1 VRKARSPAPPAAAIP
16 TIPVTGARPKL
27 LYLVTEDWYFCSHR
41 LPIARA
47 ARDAGAEVV
56 VATRIGEHA
65 ARIAAEGFRLAPLA
79 WRRGGANPAGE
90 LVSLIDV
97 IRLYRRERPDLVHH
111 VAMKPT
117 LHGGVA
123 AGLTGVPTVVHALT
137 GLGYLFVG
145 GGWQA
150 RTLGPVARGLLRCV
164 LNRPN
169 AHLIMQNPDDLELL
183 RRRGLLRHDQ
193 VVLIRGSGVDTAR
206 FRPMPEP
213 AGVPAA
219 VLVGRMLSD
228 KGVHELVGAAR
239 LLRHRGVP
247 LEVRLVGP
255 PDPHNP
261 SSIPAATLRA
271 WHAEGIVRWLGP
283 QGDAAAVWRD
293 AHIAVLPSYR
303 EGLPKALLE
312 AAACGRPLVA
322 TEVPGC
328 REVVRDGETGLSVP
342 VRDAVA
348 LADALERLAG
358 DPALRRRLGANARRL
373 VEAAFAEPTVVRET
387 LRLYARLLGRRW
399 PSGADGR
406 ISSATPDASAR
417 LGE

>member
-1 VRKARSPAPPAAAIP
+1 VSIPA
-16 TIPVTGARPKL
+16 VRPKL

-47 ARDAGAEVV
+47 ARDSGAEVV
-56 VATRIGEHA
+56 VATRVGEHA
-65 ARIAAEGFRLAPLA
+65 AAIEAEGFRLVPLA
-79 WRRGGANPAGE
+79 WRRGGASPLGE
-90 LVSLIDV
+90 LAALWQVY
-97 IRLYRRERPDLVHH
+97 RLYRRERPDLAHH

-123 AGLTGVPTVVHALT
+123 AALVGLPVVVNALT
-137 GLGYLFVG
+137 GLGYLFIG
-145 GGWQA
+145 GGWKA
-150 RTLGPVARGLLRCV
+150 RLLGPIARGVLRFV
-164 LNRPN
+164 LSRPN
-169 AHLIMQNPDDLELL
+169 AHLVMQNPDDLELL
-183 RRRGLLRHDQ
+183 RRRGLLRHDR
-193 VVLIRGSGVDTAR
+193 VVLIRGSGVDTEQ

-213 AGVPAA
+213 SGVPVA
-219 VLVGRMLSD
+219 VLVGRMLTD

-239 LLRHRGVP
+239 LLRERGVP

-261 SSIPAATLRA
+261 ASIPPATLQG
-271 WHAEGIVRWLGP
+271 WHDQGLVHWLGP
-283 QGDAAAVWRD
+283 QADMAAVWRE

-322 TEVPGC
+322 TDVPGC
-328 REVVRDGETGLSVP
+328 REVVHDGETGLVVP

-348 LADALERLAG
+348 LADALQRLAG
-358 DPALRRRLGANARRL
+358 DTTLRQRLGANARL
-373 VEAAFAEPTVVRET
+373 LAEQAFAEPTVVRET

-399 PSGADGR
+399 PSGARRR
-406 ISSATPDASAR
+406 I
-417 LGE
+417 